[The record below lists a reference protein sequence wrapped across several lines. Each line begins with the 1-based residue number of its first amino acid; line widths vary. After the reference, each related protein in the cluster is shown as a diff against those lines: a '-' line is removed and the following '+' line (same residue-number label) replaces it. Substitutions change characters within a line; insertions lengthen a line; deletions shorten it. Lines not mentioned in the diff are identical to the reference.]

1 MLGIL
6 HKQDNKWVVTYPDV
20 FLHIEKTIPLHP
32 TNVQEIEEFYL
43 IFDNI
48 EGRINSQPE
57 VEFEL
62 VSIIPYIYAKL
73 IKKDMLVFKIN

>member
-1 MLGIL
+1 MLGTL
-6 HKQDNKWVVTYPDV
+6 HKQDDKWVVTYPDI

-32 TNVQEIEEFYL
+32 TNVKEIEEFYL

-48 EGRINSQPE
+48 EGKINSQPE

-73 IKKDMLVFKIN
+73 IKHEK

>member
-1 MLGIL
+1 MLGTL
-6 HKQDNKWVVTYPDV
+6 HKQDDKWVVTYPDV

-32 TNVQEIEEFYL
+32 TNIKEIEELSL

-48 EGRINSQPE
+48 EGRINSQAE

-62 VSIIPYIYAKL
+62 VSIVPYIYAKL
-73 IKKDMLVFKIN
+73 IKHEN

>member
-1 MLGIL
+1 MLGTL
-6 HKQDNKWVVTYPDV
+6 HKQDDKWVVTYPDV

-32 TNVQEIEEFYL
+32 TNIKEIEELSL
-43 IFDNI
+43 IVDNM
-48 EGRINSQPE
+48 EGRINNQPE

-73 IKKDMLVFKIN
+73 IKHEK

>member
-1 MLGIL
+1 MLGTL

-32 TNVQEIEEFYL
+32 KNVKEIEELSLFV
-43 IFDNI
+43 DNI

-62 VSIIPYIYAKL
+62 VSIIPHIYAKL
-73 IKKDMLVFKIN
+73 IKQG

>member
-1 MLGIL
+1 MLGTL

-32 TNVQEIEEFYL
+32 TNVKEIEEWSL
-43 IFDNI
+43 MFDNM
-48 EGRINSQPE
+48 EGRINNQPE

-62 VSIIPYIYAKL
+62 CMIWDVMYARIL
-73 IKKDMLVFKIN
+73 HS